1 MSFYIVLFII
11 FFKYLI
17 TEYLLVFNKI
27 LKDIF
32 NK

>member
-11 FFKYLI
+11 IFRYLM
-17 TEYLLVFNKI
+17 YLLVFNKT